1 VAYPG
6 KAPSRS
12 DSALSTLPLLIYLAM
27 AIGLMIADHRHGFG
41 TLVRQK
47 AALATQPFWW
57 LASSPTM
64 LFRAGT
70 ETLAT
75 RSQLQADNEKKRKDL
90 QLAIARIHRLNAVAD
105 ENVRLRRLLGGTR
118 GYALDVRMAGI
129 VDIDLDPFR
138 QRLVLDAGS
147 AEGVRL
153 GQALIDSGGV
163 MGQVVE
169 VQPHR
174 SIALLITDPDHAVP
188 VQVARSGLRTI
199 AYGTGRPDVL
209 SLPNIP
215 QSADVK
221 VGDVLITSGIGG
233 RFPAGFPVG
242 TVNRLKPDQ
251 LRLFVAG
258 EAMPAAHIDRGNEV
272 LLLSNLP
279 PALDVGPPAP
289 PNMHN
294 PSAEEAAAAAAA
306 AAEKAAE
313 AAKLKPGQKP
323 KPIPKPPAGVD

>member
-27 AIGLMIADHRHGFG
+27 AIGLMIADQRHGFG
-41 TLVRQK
+41 ARVREK

-64 LFRAGT
+64 LFRAGS

-147 AEGVRL
+147 DAGVRV

-199 AYGTGRPDVL
+199 AFGTGRTDVL
-209 SLPNIP
+209 TLPNIP
-215 QSADVK
+215 RSADVK

-242 TVNRLKPDQ
+242 TISSLKPDQ
-251 LRLFVAG
+251 LRLFVVG
-258 EAMPAAHIDRGNEV
+258 EALPAAHIDRGNEV
-272 LLLSNLP
+272 LLIGNLP
-279 PALDVGPPAP
+279 PAVDVGPPAP
-289 PNMHN
+289 AGMHN
-294 PSAEEAAAAAAA
+294 QSAEEAAAAAAA
-306 AAEKAAE
+306 AAEKAATD
-313 AAKLKPGQKP
+313 AKLKPSQNP
-323 KPIPKPPAGVD
+323 KPLPKPPAGVD

>member
-41 TLVRQK
+41 QVARQK
-47 AALATQPFWW
+47 AALAMQPLWW

-75 RSQLQADNEKKRKDL
+75 RSALQADNERKRHDL

-105 ENVRLRRLLGGTR
+105 ENVRLRGLLGGTR

-138 QRLVLDAGS
+138 QRLVLDAGRD
-147 AEGVRL
+147 AGVQV

-169 VQPHR
+169 VQEHR

-188 VQVARSGLRTI
+188 VQIARSGLRTI
-199 AYGTGRPDVL
+199 AYGTGRSDQL
-209 SLPNIP
+209 LLPNIP

-221 VGDVLITSGIGG
+221 IGDVLITSGIGG
-233 RFPAGFPVG
+233 RFPAGFPVA
-242 TVNRLKPDQ
+242 TITRLRPDQ
-251 LRLFVAG
+251 LRLFVVG
-258 EAMPAAHIDRGNEV
+258 EAVPAAHLDRGNEV
-272 LLLSNLP
+272 LLIGNLP

-289 PNMHN
+289 EGMHN

-306 AAEKAAE
+306 ASEQAAAAA
-313 AAKLKPGQKP
+313 AAKP
-323 KPIPKPPAGVD
+323 KGGRR